1 MLGAKREN
9 DFCNKI
15 RRSEVIVY
23 SRHIRSISRK
33 FFHPIWGLI
42 YLKKIY
48 LKEGRTLA
56 LALAISKYTKSDKPS
71 HHFTWWWGEWLSV
84 HQQCRDA
91 QWTIFT
97 KKQFTAKFSPTGQII
112 SKELLVSSNSPKK
125 RTNEF
130 VVVVKTNLFVRF
142 LGEFEDTKS
151 PFEIIWPLG
160 KTDFQILANQL
171 QVHVLF

>member
-1 MLGAKREN
+1 MLLVYFDYETKSETPSDIFLLAIVLWFKTKLKAIPTCLLGAKREN

-97 KKQFTAKFSPTGQII
+97 KKQFTAKFSHKNI
-112 SKELLVSSNSPKK
+112 
-125 RTNEF
+125 
-130 VVVVKTNLFVRF
+130 
-142 LGEFEDTKS
+142 
-151 PFEIIWPLG
+151 
-160 KTDFQILANQL
+160 
-171 QVHVLF
+171 